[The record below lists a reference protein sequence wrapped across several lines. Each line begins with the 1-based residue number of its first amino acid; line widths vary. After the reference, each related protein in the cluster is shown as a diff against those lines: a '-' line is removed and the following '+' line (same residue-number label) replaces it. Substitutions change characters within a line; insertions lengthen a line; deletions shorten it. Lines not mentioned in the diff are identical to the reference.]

1 MGKRFTD
8 TDKWTKQW
16 FGDLSIREKVLWLY
30 CCDACDAAG
39 IADFST
45 KFFSVSVGFPVKKE
59 TLDKAFGDRIV
70 WLESSKF
77 FIPSFIEFQYGQL
90 TEACK
95 PHKPI
100 IKELEKLGLLVME
113 NGKGTVRVLKGY
125 SKGINTLKKKKRN
138 KNKKK
143 KQKGLQGK
151 RNPLPI
157 FGPYTPN
164 RESATRTKPARR
176 LCKPSNVPARLR
188 RKLRPKRQN
197 TPKAKKLRADLPK
210 ERRHG
215 LMTTASCAIMRRP
228 RLPAP
233 RWRRQER
240 PARPKL
246 TRFSEVPNERTVH
259 FLRQTV
265 PTSPLRSMR
274 ASSQY
279 ASAGL

>member
-125 SKGINTLKKKKRN
+125 SKGINTLEEKEKEKEQEKETKGVVGEKEPFDDFWAVYPKQRVGNKDKARAAFLRAVKRSGLTAEQITA
-138 KNKKK
+138 KAAEYA
-143 KQKGLQGK
+143 QGEEVARGYAKGAEAWLNDDRFLRSYGPAQNTSKTLEEARREGQAK
-151 RNPLPI
+151 IDEI
-157 FGPYTPN
+157 FGG
-164 RESATRTKPARR
+164 
-176 LCKPSNVPARLR
+176 
-188 RKLRPKRQN
+188 
-197 TPKAKKLRADLPK
+197 AK
-210 ERRHG
+210 
-215 LMTTASCAIMRRP
+215 
-228 RLPAP
+228 
-233 RWRRQER
+233 
-240 PARPKL
+240 
-246 TRFSEVPNERTVH
+246 
-259 FLRQTV
+259 
-265 PTSPLRSMR
+265 
-274 ASSQY
+274 
-279 ASAGL
+279 

>member
-125 SKGINTLKKKKRN
+125 SKGINTLEEKEKEKEQEKETKGVVGEKEPFDEFWTVYPKQRIGNKDKARAAFVQAVKRTG
-138 KNKKK
+138 KTPQEITDKAAEYAASEEVARGFA
-143 KQKGLQGK
+143 KGAQAWLNDDRFL
-151 RNPLPI
+151 RNYAPAKTSGAALAAARAAGTAKIDEI
-157 FGPYTPN
+157 FGG
-164 RESATRTKPARR
+164 SK
-176 LCKPSNVPARLR
+176 
-188 RKLRPKRQN
+188 
-197 TPKAKKLRADLPK
+197 
-210 ERRHG
+210 
-215 LMTTASCAIMRRP
+215 
-228 RLPAP
+228 
-233 RWRRQER
+233 
-240 PARPKL
+240 
-246 TRFSEVPNERTVH
+246 
-259 FLRQTV
+259 
-265 PTSPLRSMR
+265 
-274 ASSQY
+274 
-279 ASAGL
+279 

>member
-125 SKGINTLKKKKRN
+125 SKGINTLEEKEKEKEQEKETKGVVGEKEPFDEFWAVYPKQRIGNKDKARAAFVQAVKRTG
-138 KNKKK
+138 KTPQEITDKAAEYAASEEVARGFA
-143 KQKGLQGK
+143 KGAQAWLNDDRFLHNYAPAKTSGAALAAAREAGTAK
-151 RNPLPI
+151 IDEI
-157 FGPYTPN
+157 FGG
-164 RESATRTKPARR
+164 SK
-176 LCKPSNVPARLR
+176 
-188 RKLRPKRQN
+188 
-197 TPKAKKLRADLPK
+197 
-210 ERRHG
+210 
-215 LMTTASCAIMRRP
+215 
-228 RLPAP
+228 
-233 RWRRQER
+233 
-240 PARPKL
+240 
-246 TRFSEVPNERTVH
+246 
-259 FLRQTV
+259 
-265 PTSPLRSMR
+265 
-274 ASSQY
+274 
-279 ASAGL
+279 

>member
-125 SKGINTLKKKKRN
+125 SKGINTLEEKEKEQEQEKETKGVAGEKEPFADFWAVYPKQRIGNKDKARAAFVQAVKRSG
-138 KNKKK
+138 KTPQEITAKAAEYAASEEVARGFA
-143 KQKGLQGK
+143 KGAQAWLNDDRFL
-151 RNPLPI
+151 RNYAPAKTSGAALAAAREAGTAKIDEI
-157 FGPYTPN
+157 FGG
-164 RESATRTKPARR
+164 SK
-176 LCKPSNVPARLR
+176 
-188 RKLRPKRQN
+188 
-197 TPKAKKLRADLPK
+197 
-210 ERRHG
+210 
-215 LMTTASCAIMRRP
+215 
-228 RLPAP
+228 
-233 RWRRQER
+233 
-240 PARPKL
+240 
-246 TRFSEVPNERTVH
+246 
-259 FLRQTV
+259 
-265 PTSPLRSMR
+265 
-274 ASSQY
+274 
-279 ASAGL
+279 

>member
-125 SKGINTLKKKKRN
+125 SKGINTLEEKEKEQEQEKETKEVAGEKEPFADFWAVYPKQRIGNKDKARAAFVQAVKRTG
-138 KNKKK
+138 KTPQEITDKAAEYAASEEVARGFA
-143 KQKGLQGK
+143 KGAQAWLNDDRFL
-151 RNPLPI
+151 RNYAPAKTSGAALAAAREAGTAKIDEI
-157 FGPYTPN
+157 FGG
-164 RESATRTKPARR
+164 SK
-176 LCKPSNVPARLR
+176 
-188 RKLRPKRQN
+188 
-197 TPKAKKLRADLPK
+197 
-210 ERRHG
+210 
-215 LMTTASCAIMRRP
+215 
-228 RLPAP
+228 
-233 RWRRQER
+233 
-240 PARPKL
+240 
-246 TRFSEVPNERTVH
+246 
-259 FLRQTV
+259 
-265 PTSPLRSMR
+265 
-274 ASSQY
+274 
-279 ASAGL
+279 

>member
-125 SKGINTLKKKKRN
+125 SKGINTLEEKEKEQEQEKETKGVAGEKEPFADFWAVYPKQRIGNKDKARAAFVQAVKRSG
-138 KNKKK
+138 KTPQEITAKAAEYA
-143 KQKGLQGK
+143 QSEEVARGFAKGAQAWLNDDRFL
-151 RNPLPI
+151 RNYAPAKTSGAALAAAREAGTAKIDEI
-157 FGPYTPN
+157 FGG
-164 RESATRTKPARR
+164 SK
-176 LCKPSNVPARLR
+176 
-188 RKLRPKRQN
+188 
-197 TPKAKKLRADLPK
+197 
-210 ERRHG
+210 
-215 LMTTASCAIMRRP
+215 
-228 RLPAP
+228 
-233 RWRRQER
+233 
-240 PARPKL
+240 
-246 TRFSEVPNERTVH
+246 
-259 FLRQTV
+259 
-265 PTSPLRSMR
+265 
-274 ASSQY
+274 
-279 ASAGL
+279 

>member
-125 SKGINTLKKKKRN
+125 SKGINTLEEKEKEQEQEKETKGVAGEKEPFADFWAVYPKQRIGNKDKARAAFQQAVKRSG
-138 KNKKK
+138 KTPQEITAKAAEYAASEEVARGFA
-143 KQKGLQGK
+143 KGAQAWLNDDRFL
-151 RNPLPI
+151 RNYAPAKTSGAALAAAREAGTAKIDEI
-157 FGPYTPN
+157 FGG
-164 RESATRTKPARR
+164 SK
-176 LCKPSNVPARLR
+176 
-188 RKLRPKRQN
+188 
-197 TPKAKKLRADLPK
+197 
-210 ERRHG
+210 
-215 LMTTASCAIMRRP
+215 
-228 RLPAP
+228 
-233 RWRRQER
+233 
-240 PARPKL
+240 
-246 TRFSEVPNERTVH
+246 
-259 FLRQTV
+259 
-265 PTSPLRSMR
+265 
-274 ASSQY
+274 
-279 ASAGL
+279 

>member
-113 NGKGTVRVLKGY
+113 NGKGTVRVLKEY
-125 SKGINTLKKKKRN
+125 SKGINTLEEKEKEQEQEKETKGVAGEKEPFADFWAVYPKQRIGNKDKARAAFVQAVKRTG
-138 KNKKK
+138 KTPQEITDKAAEYAASEEVARGFA
-143 KQKGLQGK
+143 KGAQAWLNDDRFL
-151 RNPLPI
+151 RNYAPAKTSGAALAAAREAGTAKIDEI
-157 FGPYTPN
+157 FGG
-164 RESATRTKPARR
+164 SK
-176 LCKPSNVPARLR
+176 
-188 RKLRPKRQN
+188 
-197 TPKAKKLRADLPK
+197 
-210 ERRHG
+210 
-215 LMTTASCAIMRRP
+215 
-228 RLPAP
+228 
-233 RWRRQER
+233 
-240 PARPKL
+240 
-246 TRFSEVPNERTVH
+246 
-259 FLRQTV
+259 
-265 PTSPLRSMR
+265 
-274 ASSQY
+274 
-279 ASAGL
+279 

>member
-125 SKGINTLKKKKRN
+125 SKGINTLEEKEKEQEKEKETKGVAGEKEPFADFWAVYPKQRIGNKDKARAAFVQAVKRTG
-138 KNKKK
+138 KTPQEITAKAAEYAASEEVARGFA
-143 KQKGLQGK
+143 KGAQAWLNDDRFL
-151 RNPLPI
+151 RNYAPAKTSGAALAAAREAGTAKIDEI
-157 FGPYTPN
+157 FGG
-164 RESATRTKPARR
+164 SK
-176 LCKPSNVPARLR
+176 
-188 RKLRPKRQN
+188 
-197 TPKAKKLRADLPK
+197 
-210 ERRHG
+210 
-215 LMTTASCAIMRRP
+215 
-228 RLPAP
+228 
-233 RWRRQER
+233 
-240 PARPKL
+240 
-246 TRFSEVPNERTVH
+246 
-259 FLRQTV
+259 
-265 PTSPLRSMR
+265 
-274 ASSQY
+274 
-279 ASAGL
+279 

>member
-125 SKGINTLKKKKRN
+125 SKGINTLEEKEKEQEQEKETKGVAGEKEPFADFWAVYPKQRIGNKDKARAAFAQAVKRSG
-138 KNKKK
+138 KTPQEITAKAAEYAASEEVARGFA
-143 KQKGLQGK
+143 KGAQAWLNDDRFL
-151 RNPLPI
+151 RNYAPAKTSGAALAAAREAGTAKIDEI
-157 FGPYTPN
+157 FGG
-164 RESATRTKPARR
+164 SK
-176 LCKPSNVPARLR
+176 
-188 RKLRPKRQN
+188 
-197 TPKAKKLRADLPK
+197 
-210 ERRHG
+210 
-215 LMTTASCAIMRRP
+215 
-228 RLPAP
+228 
-233 RWRRQER
+233 
-240 PARPKL
+240 
-246 TRFSEVPNERTVH
+246 
-259 FLRQTV
+259 
-265 PTSPLRSMR
+265 
-274 ASSQY
+274 
-279 ASAGL
+279 

>member
-125 SKGINTLKKKKRN
+125 SKGINTLEEKEKEKEQEKETKGVVGEKEPFDEFWAVYPKQRIGNKDKARAAFVQAVKRSG
-138 KNKKK
+138 KTPQEITAKAAEYAASEEVARGFA
-143 KQKGLQGK
+143 KGAQAWLNDDRFL
-151 RNPLPI
+151 RNYAPAKTSGAALAAAREAGTAKIDEI
-157 FGPYTPN
+157 FGG
-164 RESATRTKPARR
+164 SK
-176 LCKPSNVPARLR
+176 
-188 RKLRPKRQN
+188 
-197 TPKAKKLRADLPK
+197 
-210 ERRHG
+210 
-215 LMTTASCAIMRRP
+215 
-228 RLPAP
+228 
-233 RWRRQER
+233 
-240 PARPKL
+240 
-246 TRFSEVPNERTVH
+246 
-259 FLRQTV
+259 
-265 PTSPLRSMR
+265 
-274 ASSQY
+274 
-279 ASAGL
+279 